1 MKEDDD
7 DRLDAYTSII
17 CADNSIRPLPKN
29 HSTWMERYRPQTIP
43 QCVLPNALEARI
55 RRLIGKGTM
64 PHLLLV
70 GPPGVGKTTV
80 ALAIGKELGWHTLLV
95 NAAIHASMTSMRSE
109 ISDFV
114 TDPSI
119 YHQHRCVL
127 FDEADRMQANAQ
139 VATHGWLEN
148 YDGRCTF
155 IFCTNF
161 PEKIGAP
168 VKSRSLTLD
177 FNYDVEPARTEMRKG
192 FRIRLREILAAEQV
206 ECDEDVL
213 DAVLDECWPD
223 FRQML
228 NVLQSE
234 VG

>member
-1 MKEDDD
+1 MNDEYDHPEA
-7 DRLDAYTSII
+7 RISF
-17 CADNSIRPLPKN
+17 ADNSIVFLPKN
-29 HSTWMERYRPQTIP
+29 HSTWMERYRPQTIGE
-43 QCVLPNALEARI
+43 CILPKALKAKL
-55 RRLIGKGTM
+55 RRLIDKGAM

-80 ALAIGKELGWHTLLV
+80 ARAIGKELRWHTHVV
-95 NAAIHASMTSMRSE
+95 NAAFHASMTSMRGD

-114 TDPSI
+114 TSPSL
-119 YHQHRCVL
+119 YRQHRCLVL
-127 FDEADRMQANAQ
+127 EEADRMQANAQ
-139 VATHGWLEN
+139 VTTHSWMEDF
-148 YDGRCTF
+148 DGKCTF
-155 IFCTNF
+155 IFTTNF
-161 PEKIGAP
+161 PEKIGPP

-177 FNYDVEPARTEMRKG
+177 FDYDVEPARSEMREG
-192 FRIRLREILAAEQV
+192 FRNRLWEILAAEQV